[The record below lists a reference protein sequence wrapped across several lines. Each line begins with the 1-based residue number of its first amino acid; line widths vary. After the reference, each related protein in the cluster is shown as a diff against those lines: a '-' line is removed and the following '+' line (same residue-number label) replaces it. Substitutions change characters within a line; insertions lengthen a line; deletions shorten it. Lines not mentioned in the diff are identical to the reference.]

1 MSTPIIQAI
10 SSNIIHIRS
19 KETNFETLN
28 SDFSFNLKSAIE
40 IGKNQ
45 EAHITV
51 ISAEIPYSFYNI
63 SSDLLNNTLVYNTN
77 NTLTFTNQDY
87 NITQL
92 VKYFND
98 DTNFSALFST
108 TYNAQKNKITFTN
121 VTGSTQTINFSSS
134 TINKVIG
141 WNEIQS
147 DIDLAASGTTESVN
161 VCNLATVHSIMV
173 RSNLSDANTQSSR
186 NGNSGILQKIS
197 IDMNSNFLIYLNNSD
212 YRTTS
217 IITSTTI
224 DYISMNFTN
233 QDDKILN
240 LNGVNFEISLLV
252 EIFPIDN
259 APTRRKLLTVEKE
272 IGSVPTQR
280 TLLQAPT
287 PRFTPPEQE
296 NDIDDTHPI
305 ENTTELEHKGNR
317 IILDQLLETMI

>member
-1 MSTPIIQAI
+1 
-10 SSNIIHIRS
+10 
-19 KETNFETLN
+19 
-28 SDFSFNLKSAIE
+28 
-40 IGKNQ
+40 
-45 EAHITV
+45 
-51 ISAEIPYSFYNI
+51 
-63 SSDLLNNTLVYNTN
+63 LVYNTN

-108 TYNAQKNKITFTN
+108 TYNTQKNKITFTN

-147 DIDLAASGTTESVN
+147 DIDLAGSGTTESVN

-173 RSNLSDANTQSSR
+173 RSNLSDAHTQSSR
-186 NGNSGILQKIS
+186 NGNSSILQKIS

-233 QDDKILN
+233 QDDKVLN

-287 PRFTPPEQE
+287 PRFTPTEQE
-296 NDIDDTHPI
+296 IDIDDTHPI

>member
-186 NGNSGILQKIS
+186 NGNSSILQKIS